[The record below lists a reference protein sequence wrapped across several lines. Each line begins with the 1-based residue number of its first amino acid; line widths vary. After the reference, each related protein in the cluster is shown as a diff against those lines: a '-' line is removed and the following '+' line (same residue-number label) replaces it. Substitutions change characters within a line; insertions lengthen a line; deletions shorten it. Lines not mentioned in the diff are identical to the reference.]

1 MTIDKSTRQH
11 YRNIGFSKVKPSKNG
26 LRPGYAFAG
35 TGGNT
40 GSSGGTGGGGAAQ
53 RAREQAAAQASARHS
68 AARRSMPAPRPVT
81 TAVAPPSILSRPAP
95 TTYADPVTTAVA
107 PPSIL
112 SKPAPTITYKDP
124 DPVTEIVPGDE
135 TFKPVEKYIAPIV
148 HPEFNTKETLAAQ
161 KTLDIQQMIA
171 KQQEEKYGVGA
182 DPTKFGEIAKPDL
195 RTEKETG
202 EDWERA
208 QDWDL
213 IKDMSKKGY
222 DFNEIQGA
230 MEKGL
235 TAKTGPRLKSNLIES
250 GLRSLRNVVPET
262 GLEKSLLSRA
272 KSFMPGAK
280 EGIMGGLKGGM
291 EGFSKYFNPKK
302 MIANFALNKMGLGF
316 INPLLGLASLMGFK
330 NPFSNMKS
338 RYALPYKKGPTI
350 ESRDGPSKPQDI
362 VTAGIKKFQ
371 PSDQQTAQMDE
382 IRRKMMILQ
391 GYADKGSL
399 NERGQ
404 NTLAQMNQMI
414 TQYQADP
421 RSIYG

>member
-195 RTEKETG
+195 R
-202 EDWERA
+202 
-208 QDWDL
+208 
-213 IKDMSKKGY
+213 
-222 DFNEIQGA
+222 
-230 MEKGL
+230 
-235 TAKTGPRLKSNLIES
+235 
-250 GLRSLRNVVPET
+250 SLRNVVPET